1 MLIIVQTVKLPKV
14 TMDSE
19 TENISTDSDEQVTL
33 KLNSHPVCVTY
44 AIYEKS
50 VLNKTS
56 RVLIIFN
63 DSLKVELN

>member
-1 MLIIVQTVKLPKV
+1 
-14 TMDSE
+14 MDSE